1 MGVDTD
7 RFQSERQFKSGD
19 RSALRGEMDLDGFV
33 VGYFGRFEKGKGLH
47 TLFRALAA
55 WKASW
60 SLLMVGAG
68 PLRSELP
75 NYAAH
80 LGISER
86 IRWVDRVPPEALPR
100 YYGVL
105 DAFVLASETH
115 MGWKEQFGRVLI
127 EAMACGVPVIG
138 SSSGAIPEV
147 IGDAGLVFPERDHD
161 ALTSALEALRS
172 EPEDASHLP
181 KRDGSAHEQTSAIK
195 PSQNG
200 PTASIKPCESEGI
213 PVDWCACA
221 LPCSNVC

>member
-1 MGVDTD
+1 MGVDTE
-7 RFQSERQFKSGD
+7 RFGPNAIKVRSE

-86 IRWVDRVPPEALPR
+86 ICWVDRVPPE
-100 YYGVL
+100 
-105 DAFVLASETH
+105 VLAT
-115 MGWKEQFGRVLI
+115 VLW
-127 EAMACGVPVIG
+127 G
-138 SSSGAIPEV
+138 
-147 IGDAGLVFPERDHD
+147 
-161 ALTSALEALRS
+161 T
-172 EPEDASHLP
+172 
-181 KRDGSAHEQTSAIK
+181 
-195 PSQNG
+195 
-200 PTASIKPCESEGI
+200 
-213 PVDWCACA
+213 
-221 LPCSNVC
+221 